1 MLLPSGFFSE
11 FFLYDQLSAPDD
23 LGSCSF
29 YPSRAFWDKFNH
41 DLQQKKQ
48 GWFYSREYIFHL
60 LLISSFIRIQSSFFV
75 SLSLLQKLNLVM
87 ISYYGLDIWRHKQ

>member
-23 LGSCSF
+23 LGSGSF

-60 LLISSFIRIQSSFFV
+60 LLIRSFIRIQSFFFV
-75 SLSLLQKLNLVM
+75 SWSLLQKLNLVM